1 MCGIYLLFF
10 ASFLSIAKGIARLCR
25 YFKSKKVA
33 YIVAMILTIL
43 TAIPLFFVLW
53 ERYSLA
59 RLFYSLFGGV
69 SVFSAFM
76 LLRYILLNI
85 LRDFYEK
92 LLECK
97 FTFLKAGLKQVIERN
112 LACLPKSIFLR
123 NLILCVFSV
132 VLFLGHLDLAGVDI
146 IHNAT
151 LLAIFAGIVAILLY
165 IVDRVAGLFALI
177 SICVA
182 VVNKENIAFALF
194 DGYLLIFSVFY
205 VAIFVCHKIY
215 GRFRKKAES

>member
-10 ASFLSIAKGIARLCR
+10 ASFLSIAKGLQNLCR
-25 YFKSKKVA
+25 YFKGKKIA
-33 YIVAMILTIL
+33 YIFAVILMIL
-43 TAIPLFFVLW
+43 TAIPLIFA

-59 RLFYSLFGGV
+59 KLFYSLFGGT
-69 SVFSAFM
+69 SIFSAFM

-85 LRDFYEK
+85 LRDFYRH
-92 LLECK
+92 LPIMQTC
-97 FTFLKAGLKQVIERN
+97 FLKQIKWN
-112 LACLPKSIFLR
+112 LAFLPKSTILR

-146 IHNAT
+146 LHYPN
-151 LLAIFAGIVAILLY
+151 LLAIFAGIFAILLY
-165 IVDRVAGLFALI
+165 IIDRIAGFFALI

-182 VVNKENIAFALF
+182 VINKENIAFALF

-205 VAIFVCHKIY
+205 VAIFICYKIY
-215 GRFRKKAES
+215 GRFRQKAES

>member
-10 ASFLSIAKGIARLCR
+10 ASFLSLAKGMQKLCR
-25 YFKSKKVA
+25 YFKGKKVA
-33 YIVAMILTIL
+33 YIFAVILVIL
-43 TAIPLFFVLW
+43 TAIPLVFA

-59 RLFYSLFGGV
+59 KLFYSLFGGT
-69 SVFSAFM
+69 SIFSAFM

-85 LRDFYEK
+85 LRDFYGHLPIMQTR
-92 LLECK
+92 LLK
-97 FTFLKAGLKQVIERN
+97 PIKWN
-112 LACLPKSIFLR
+112 LASCQQSSILR

-146 IHNAT
+146 LHYPN
-151 LLAIFAGIVAILLY
+151 LLAIFAGIFAILLY
-165 IVDRVAGLFALI
+165 IIDRIAGFFALI

-182 VVNKENIAFALF
+182 VINKENIAFSLF

-205 VAIFVCHKIY
+205 VAIFICDKIY
-215 GRFRKKAES
+215 GRFRQKAES

>member
-10 ASFLSIAKGIARLCR
+10 ASFLLIAKGLQNLCR
-25 YFKSKKVA
+25 YFKGKKIA
-33 YIVAMILTIL
+33 YIFAVILMIL
-43 TAIPLFFVLW
+43 TAIPLIFA

-59 RLFYSLFGGV
+59 KLFYSLFGGT
-69 SVFSAFM
+69 SIFSAFM

-85 LRDFYEK
+85 LRDFYRH
-92 LLECK
+92 LPIMQTC
-97 FTFLKAGLKQVIERN
+97 FLKQIKWN
-112 LACLPKSIFLR
+112 LAFLPKSTILR

-146 IHNAT
+146 LHYPN
-151 LLAIFAGIVAILLY
+151 LLAIFAGIFAILLY
-165 IVDRVAGLFALI
+165 IIDRIAGFFALI

-182 VVNKENIAFALF
+182 VINKENIAFALF

-205 VAIFVCHKIY
+205 VAIFICYKIY
-215 GRFRKKAES
+215 GRFRQKAES